1 MEALFEKSDNESKLK
16 YRHEIQSEIGSYLVQ
31 KLAPVENNSSKNLHC
46 FIFVNGLAEF
56 AKLNSKTLSERSH
69 FQLLIDVCE
78 RNQFHNIYTTL
89 VDVRHPGRC
98 ALFAG
103 RESQENHKIMAS
115 LPFKSNAND
124 KEILQVYKDAAKR
137 LIKEKDDIDYIDF
150 KIISTSDENSLAEFL
165 EHSYLEIRKLFKAV
179 DKSIYS
185 IHAGGILAPY
195 LLETFL
201 EKIGGNHYFYQ
212 FSYLNTSFSLS
223 VYKALLSPRVDLPV
237 NPNSQCLLRPG
248 NIRLSDDFTS
258 ADQNCINFINQ
269 YSEKN
274 IILSMGRGVANQ
286 LDSNFINYLSELKL
300 IMPNLVYAYF
310 SEVRHKPLGVT
321 SVEKLG
327 IHTISIG
334 YAPNLFQCLKKLNNL
349 NIVVF
354 NPMHFGN
361 GGCLLQAA
369 QAEIPVII
377 CEGND
382 SGNWH
387 PNNHIVKTEGD
398 AVLTSYDLFSSKIFR
413 SQWITDSLQKIKIE
427 TTRCANS
434 LDAIISEQK
443 VKKKS
448 RKIFVVGNN
457 KTGTTSLQ
465 KFLNS
470 IGYHV
475 APQRPAVRMYIKH
488 LAEET
493 NIWPDLSLFIEKYDG
508 FQDLPFADKNLLK
521 QLVKHY
527 PKALFIYSMRDS
539 FAWYNSFLKHHSRI
553 FKFQVFDD
561 GGVWTPSNQ
570 QQMIQN
576 LKNSKL
582 VEEDALSIG
591 EIHMLRFGLENEE
604 ELFDREIY
612 MRHHANHE
620 KNALKILRE
629 KSHLLIDVTRDT
641 RIEMKIC
648 DFLGIEPP
656 SDQQFPHLNLSQG
669 LAP

>member
-31 KLAPVENNSSKNLHC
+31 KLATVENNNSKNLHC

-115 LPFKSNAND
+115 LPFKSNADD
-124 KEILQVYKDAAKR
+124 KEILQVYKDATKR

-269 YSEKN
+269 YTEKN
-274 IILSMGRGVANQ
+274 IILSIGRGVANQ

-377 CEGND
+377 CGGND
-382 SGNWH
+382 SENWH
-387 PNNHIVKTEGD
+387 PNNHVVKTEGD
-398 AVLTSYDLFSSKIFR
+398 AVLASYDLLNSKTFKTK
-413 SQWITDSLQKIKIE
+413 WISESLSKIKIE
-427 TTRCANS
+427 TDKANAS
-434 LDAIISEQK
+434 LHDITLQEKQQLK
-443 VKKKS
+443 L
-448 RKIFVVGNN
+448 RKIFCVGNN
-457 KTGTTSLQ
+457 KTGTTSLGV
-465 KFLNS
+465 FLKKL
-470 IGYHV
+470 GYDV
-475 APQRPAVRMYIKH
+475 APQTPAMRIYVSHLDKKLDLWPHLSSFIDKH
-488 LAEET
+488 DA
-493 NIWPDLSLFIEKYDG
+493 
-508 FQDLPFADKNLLK
+508 FQDFPFADTEILDD
-521 QLVKHY
+521 LVKKY
-527 PKALFIYSMRDS
+527 RDAKFIYSIRNPRS
-539 FAWYNSFLKHHSRI
+539 WYNSMIKFHAKM
-553 FKFQVFDD
+553 FKFSIFQDD
-561 GGVWTPSNQ
+561 KFWSPCDKSEMMRALGKKVDSAY
-570 QQMIQN
+570 
-576 LKNSKL
+576 
-582 VEEDALSIG
+582 ELSIG
-591 EIHMLRFGLENEE
+591 EIHMIRFGLASQN
-604 ELFDREIY
+604 ELFNRKIY
-612 MRHHANHE
+612 MQHHIDHE
-620 KNALKILRE
+620 KNALKSLRGTN
-629 KSHLLIDVTRDT
+629 HLMIDVTRDT

-648 DFLGIEPP
+648 DFLEIKQP
-656 SDQQFPHLNLSQG
+656 SSHQFPHANKSNSQI
-669 LAP
+669 